1 MPDIKNAHP
10 KVDFFIL
17 VDLESNEWLQIF
29 REYMQLQ
36 KLAKEFV
43 MGLQLT
49 KDKFGY
55 PLQGTNWSG
64 LLGEGGSPDCVFVDQ
79 LRESVLPI

>member
-1 MPDIKNAHP
+1 
-10 KVDFFIL
+10 
-17 VDLESNEWLQIF
+17 
-29 REYMQLQ
+29 MQLQ